1 MFLKKESLNTFA
13 QMNCRLESSSVK
25 TYPLDFLTTNQDC
38 RHSIRQHQIRCPD
51 IIGASSLI
59 LRELVFFLFSAAKAL
74 QTRNMSSAKPPQ
86 TPVTPKFPDPAMP
99 PSAASSLVDGS
110 SASYFSSGRGIT
122 TSTDTRARKEASL
135 LNRRF
140 AHVLRPLA
148 PLLSIETGVA
158 HPRFP
163 RTLLQYYLLTS
174 AELEDLA
181 HFYHQRTASTFS
193 MQYPMP
199 VVSRWHAPAD
209 TELVDAEILE
219 LSEILGMP
227 LDDEHMRSLRQLK
240 SKRHRFGRFLGL
252 QGLESGNGEGTMREE
267 MERWVASEMARR
279 ERRDTEL
286 DSWRSKRC

>member
-1 MFLKKESLNTFA
+1 
-13 QMNCRLESSSVK
+13 
-25 TYPLDFLTTNQDC
+25 
-38 RHSIRQHQIRCPD
+38 
-51 IIGASSLI
+51 
-59 LRELVFFLFSAAKAL
+59 
-74 QTRNMSSAKPPQ
+74 
-86 TPVTPKFPDPAMP
+86 
-99 PSAASSLVDGS
+99 
-110 SASYFSSGRGIT
+110 
-122 TSTDTRARKEASL
+122 
-135 LNRRF
+135 
-140 AHVLRPLA
+140 
-148 PLLSIETGVA
+148 
-158 HPRFP
+158 
-163 RTLLQYYLLTS
+163 
-174 AELEDLA
+174 
-181 HFYHQRTASTFS
+181 

-252 QGLESGNGEGTMREE
+252 QGLESGNGEGIMREE